1 MKYAYLLKYEVNYT
15 TGQIKYKL
23 FSTIENAN
31 NFHRNYKHHL
41 IKEAYIEKYEI
52 LVMEL
57 DINLNNKEL
66 NKKLN

>member
-1 MKYAYLLKYEVNYT
+1 MLIT
-15 TGQIKYKL
+15 
-23 FSTIENAN
+23 FIEI
-31 NFHRNYKHHL
+31 YKHHL
-41 IKEAYIEKYEI
+41 IKDAYIEKYEI

>member
-1 MKYAYLLKYEVNYT
+1 MKYVYLLKYEVNYNCH
-15 TGQIKYKL
+15 IKYKV

-31 NFHRNYKHHL
+31 NFHKNYKHHL
-41 IKEAYIEKYEI
+41 IKDAYIEKYEI

-66 NKKLN
+66 NKKIN

>member
-1 MKYAYLLKYEVNYT
+1 MKYAYLLKYEVNY

>member
-1 MKYAYLLKYEVNYT
+1 MKYIYLLKYEVNYT
-15 TGQIKYKL
+15 GQIKYKA
-23 FSTIENAN
+23 FSTVENAT

-41 IKEAYIEKYEI
+41 FKDAYIEKYEI

>member
-1 MKYAYLLKYEVNYT
+1 MKYIYLLKYEVSYT
-15 TGQIKYKL
+15 SQIKYKA
-23 FSTIENAN
+23 FSTVENAT
-31 NFHRNYKHHL
+31 NFHRNYKHHS
-41 IKEAYIEKYEI
+41 IKDAHIEKYEI